1 MSCLGKINT
10 NMDATSVKSRQK
22 KSVTHEIIIEIVEGL
37 KLPQREQIVPADQ
50 KYEYNCPFSI
60 LMYNVLYFKL
70 MGPE

>member
-1 MSCLGKINT
+1 MQK
-10 NMDATSVKSRQK
+10 SVKSRQN

-37 KLPQREQIVPADQ
+37 KLPGEQIVPADQ
-50 KYEYNCPFSI
+50 KCEYNCPFSI